1 MPERIT
7 YYFQKKQRVLKPT
20 GRFIPGFYIRTG
32 DAEIDTAD
40 AMCTYEVSE
49 RSESI
54 LVDIVKPLPVCIK
67 LVRINEVKIEEEP
80 QDIGNLGKVIDAALR
95 QYAKDN
101 LNKEERILDSSVDYS
116 ESEGLIK
123 ADVMLEV
130 LEDIGTE
137 KYINIVKKS
146 ENVQEKPE
154 E

>member
-1 MPERIT
+1 M
-7 YYFQKKQRVLKPT
+7 
-20 GRFIPGFYIRTG
+20 
-32 DAEIDTAD
+32 
-40 AMCTYEVSE
+40 
-49 RSESI
+49 
-54 LVDIVKPLPVCIK
+54 KPLPVCIK

-80 QDIGNLGKVIDAALR
+80 QDIGNLGKVIDAVLR

-137 KYINIVKKS
+137 KYIKIVKKS